1 MALQQNLTKE
11 NLNDLKKTFDERIAP
26 TNPEAT
32 FKILNPM
39 DNEDRQRLLE
49 ENVASLELQ
58 VSDLT
63 AYIKS
68 IFDGHILIDG
78 QFRKITP

>member
-1 MALQQNLTKE
+1 MENMTESEIKEMQNIFNK
-11 NLNDLKKTFDERIAP
+11 RIASK
-26 TNPEAT
+26 NSEAE
-32 FKILNPM
+32 FKPFSM
-39 DNEDRQRLLE
+39 SDKERYDLLE

-68 IFDGHILIDG
+68 VFDGHVLIDG